1 VYSRD
6 VTGIDRSK
14 HVAHWRAGACEDLAA
29 SRDLADRG
37 HARHAL
43 FFGHLAVEKT
53 LKGLVTARTG
63 EVPPRTHDLLRLAE
77 KAGIDTGEERA
88 LTLAR
93 IGRYCVEGRY
103 PESWGPAPEP
113 GVVNDVLAKVAEI
126 LEWLNAQF

>member
-1 VYSRD
+1 MAGLD
-6 VTGIDRSK
+6 QAK
-14 HVAHWRAGACEDLAA
+14 HVAHWRAGASEDLAA
-29 SRDLADRG
+29 ARDLAQRG

-63 EVPPRTHDLLRLAE
+63 EIPPRSHDLLRLAE
-77 KAGIDTGEERA
+77 KASIDPGNERG

-103 PESWGPAPEP
+103 PESWGPAPSPE
-113 GVVNDVLAKVAEI
+113 VVTDVLAKVSEI
-126 LEWLNAQF
+126 PEWLNAQF